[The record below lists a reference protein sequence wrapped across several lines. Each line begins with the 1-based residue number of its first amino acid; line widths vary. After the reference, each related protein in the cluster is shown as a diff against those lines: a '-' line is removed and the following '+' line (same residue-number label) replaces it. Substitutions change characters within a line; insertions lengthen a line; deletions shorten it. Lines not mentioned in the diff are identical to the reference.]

1 MPGISGISQPASMAT
16 ATPSATKAAADAS
29 RRFIPVAILRI
40 LF

>member
-16 ATPSATKAAADAS
+16 AAPNAATATADAS
-29 RRFIPVAILRI
+29 RCFIPVAILRI